1 MIINIQFMEMT
12 FSEAL
17 TESVIGR
24 LNKLGE
30 QYKWILKAK
39 VVFKDE
45 NPGKKGKVCEIEL
58 STPGT
63 RLFAFARE
71 KDFEPAIRDSVMK
84 LEKQFARKKGF
95 SNFSTTE

>member
-1 MIINIQFMEMT
+1 MIISIRFMEMS

-17 TESVIGR
+17 TESVIGK

-30 QYKWILKAK
+30 SYKWILKAK

-45 NPGKKGKVCEIEL
+45 NPVEKGKICEIEL

-63 RLFAFARE
+63 RLFAFSRE

-84 LEKQFARKKGF
+84 LEKQFSRKQGF
-95 SNFSTTE
+95 SNLSPTQ